1 VWTIFFG
8 FSSGISKKTSVKML
22 LFLLMLL
29 ATCDGFLRH
38 AALQSRAQSSWQNNM
53 FSGIIEEMGTVEALQ
68 VKNDLVLWDGS
79 VGDGVVLTIRGEKAL
94 EEAYI
99 GCSIAVNG
107 VCLTATEITEKTFS
121 VGLAPETLRR
131 SNLDKLQKGSK
142 VNLERALKT
151 NSRNSG
157 HFVQGHVDCTGKI
170 IDKWREGESL
180 WVKVM
185 LPREYMNYIVPKGFV
200 AIDGT
205 SLTICD
211 VNTKENWFTFMLIS
225 HTQQS
230 VIIPQKAV
238 GDLVNIEVDVLA
250 KLVESSLDSLKQS
263 LVNDYVSKDEYNK
276 TIAALLSRIEK
287 LEKK

>member
-1 VWTIFFG
+1 
-8 FSSGISKKTSVKML
+8 
-22 LFLLMLL
+22 
-29 ATCDGFLRH
+29 
-38 AALQSRAQSSWQNNM
+38 M
-53 FSGIIEEMGTVEALQ
+53 FSGIIEEMGIVESLQ
-68 VKNDLVLWDGS
+68 VKDDLVLWDGS
-79 VGDGVVLTIRGEKAL
+79 IGNGVVLTVRGEKAL

-107 VCLTATEITEKTFS
+107 VCLTAIEITEKTFS

-131 SNLDKLQKGSK
+131 SNLEKLQKGSK

-151 NSRNSG
+151 SSRNSG

-180 WVKVM
+180 WVKVVT
-185 LPREYMNYIVPKGFV
+185 PKEYLNYIVPKGFI

-211 VNTKENWFTFMLIS
+211 VNTNENWFTFMLIS
-225 HTQQS
+225 HTQQN

-250 KLVESSLDSLKQS
+250 KLVASSLDGLRQS
-263 LVNDYVSKDEYNK
+263 LTNDYVSKDEHDKAIN
-276 TIAALLSRIEK
+276 ALLSRIEK
-287 LEKK
+287 LEKN

>member
-1 VWTIFFG
+1 MIF
-8 FSSGISKKTSVKML
+8 
-22 LFLLMLL
+22 FLLMLF
-29 ATCDGFLRH
+29 ATCSGLHRNS
-38 AALQSRAQSSWQNNM
+38 ALQQRGLSTWSQKM
-53 FSGIIEEMGTVEALQ
+53 FSGIIEEMGVVESLQ

-79 VGDGVVLTIRGEKAL
+79 VGNGVVLTVRGEKAL

-107 VCLTATEITEKTFS
+107 VCLTATEITEQTFS

-131 SNLDKLQKGSK
+131 SNLEKLQKGSK

-151 NSRNSG
+151 SSRNSG

-170 IDKWREGESL
+170 MDKWRDGESL
-180 WVKVM
+180 WIKVM
-185 LPREYMNYIVPKGFV
+185 ISKEYISYIVPKGFI

-211 VNTKENWFTFMLIS
+211 VNTNENWFTFMLIS

-238 GDLVNIEVDVLA
+238 GDLVNVEVDVLA
-250 KLVESSLDSLKQS
+250 KLVASSLDGLRQS
-263 LVNDYVSKDEYNK
+263 LVNDYVSKYEHDK
-276 TIAALLSRIEK
+276 TINALLSRIEK
-287 LEKK
+287 LEKN